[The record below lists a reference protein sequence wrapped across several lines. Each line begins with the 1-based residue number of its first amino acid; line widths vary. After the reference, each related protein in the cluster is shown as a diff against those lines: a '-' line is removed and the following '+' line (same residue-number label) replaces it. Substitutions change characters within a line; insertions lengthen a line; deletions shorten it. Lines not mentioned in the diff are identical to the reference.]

1 MSKPF
6 DALLKG
12 LLETSP
18 SDWPVLL
25 GQPRSTVDVIDAD
38 VSTFS
43 GATDKVLRVHGPTPY
58 LLQLDFQAG
67 PDASLPR
74 RLHVYNGILEDRHDL
89 SVRSVAVLL
98 RPAANLANLTGLY
111 ERDFPGEE
119 PYLRFRYQVLR
130 VWKLPAERFLAGGLG
145 TLPLALISAV
155 QPAELPGVIERMKER
170 LQGRGRSEIVDT
182 WAAGYTL
189 LGLRYEEALADQ
201 LLQGVTNMEES
212 TTYRAILAKGEAK
225 GKAAERAAGKL
236 REQVLIAGFPR
247 WGVPD
252 QRTQTA
258 LDDYVDVARLEQL
271 LARVPTAAGWYDL
284 LGLKSS
290 SRSRRRKTP

>member
-25 GQPRSTVDVIDAD
+25 GQPPSAVDVIDAD

-43 GATDKVLRVHGPTPY
+43 GATDKVLRVHGPTSY
-58 LLQLDFQAG
+58 LLHLDFQAG

-89 SVRSVAVLL
+89 PVRSVAVLL

-130 VWKLPAERFLAGGLG
+130 VWKMPVERFLVGGLG

-155 QPAELPGVIERMKER
+155 KPAELPGVIERMKER

-182 WAAGYTL
+182 WGAAYTL
-189 LGLRYEEALADQ
+189 LGLRYEEAIADQ
-201 LLQGVTNMEES
+201 LLQGVINMEES
-212 TTYRAILAKGEAK
+212 TTYQAILAKGVAK
-225 GKAAERAAGKL
+225 GLAVAQL
-236 REQVLIAGFPR
+236 RESLLIEAMPR
-247 WGVPD
+247 WGIPD
-252 QRTQTA
+252 QRA
-258 LDDYVDVARLEQL
+258 RSVLDTITEVAELEQL

-284 LGLKSS
+284 LGLKST